1 MLLGDC
7 RERLA
12 ELAPGSVDAV
22 VTDPP
27 YGEREARWDRTS
39 VDFHTEWLS
48 AVRPLLRPGAPI
60 LAFASRR
67 LDWQLK
73 VAAHQLRIPNRGQ
86 LIWTHRQGFQPTPGS
101 PRIEHES
108 LVWLGGDLRPRA
120 AEVRGMRAY
129 FTPHPLIE
137 RASTRGFQKWTYRPN
152 PDGPVGGTVYE
163 AARNN
168 LTEKAGRSRDRSAQ
182 KPVGVMRYFVAL
194 ACAPDGVVLD
204 PFCGTGATLEAAS
217 ELGRSSIGV
226 DRDGAVLALIERRL
240 RREGCHVG

>member
-1 MLLGDC
+1 MAPPTTWSDGRVTVLLGDC

-22 VTDPP
+22 VTAPP

-101 PRIEHES
+101 PRIEPSGLGWHARAPWPS
-108 LVWLGGDLRPRA
+108 AGGD
-120 AEVRGMRAY
+120 E
-129 FTPHPLIE
+129 
-137 RASTRGFQKWTYRPN
+137 
-152 PDGPVGGTVYE
+152 GG
-163 AARNN
+163 
-168 LTEKAGRSRDRSAQ
+168 
-182 KPVGVMRYFVAL
+182 VA
-194 ACAPDGVVLD
+194 
-204 PFCGTGATLEAAS
+204 
-217 ELGRSSIGV
+217 
-226 DRDGAVLALIERRL
+226 
-240 RREGCHVG
+240 